1 MMTTIARREL
11 ATRHRSW
18 AKNLAAALA
27 RAGATPNAISLA
39 SIGCAGASAIAFAVA
54 GATGGRA
61 RATWWLLAAAA
72 IQLRLLCNLLDGMLA
87 VEEGLQTPVGPL
99 FNEVP
104 DRIADVLVLA
114 GAGCAIRALPGG
126 VELGWTAAAA
136 ALFTAYIRQL
146 GGALTGTQH
155 FGGPMAKQHR
165 MFTLTV
171 ASGLAAIEAIAGAP
185 ARAMPTMAAALAVVI
200 AGSAWTSW
208 RRLALIARELED
220 Q

>member
-11 ATRHRSW
+11 ATRHSELGEEPGGGARPRRRH
-18 AKNLAAALA
+18 AERRLAGEHRLRGAA
-27 RAGATPNAISLA
+27 
-39 SIGCAGASAIAFAVA
+39 AIAFAVA
-54 GATGGRA
+54 GATAGHA
-61 RATWWLLAAAA
+61 RAAWWLLAAAA

-104 DRIADVLVLA
+104 DRIADVLILA
-114 GAGCAIRALPGG
+114 GAGYSIRALPGG
-126 VELGWTAAAA
+126 VALGWTAAAA
-136 ALFTAYIRQL
+136 ALFTAYVRQL

-185 ARAMPTMAAALAVVI
+185 ARVMPTMAAALAVVI
-200 AGSAWTSW
+200 AGSA
-208 RRLALIARELED
+208 
-220 Q
+220 